1 MLLEPCLTH
10 YGLNQHSKKLLI
22 VVCLYI
28 MKATT
33 EDNTQSRELNADLQT
48 KEKLKPSRPNIDHL
62 IKKILTERRKQE
74 KKNIT
79 LIIAILVIVSG
90 IVLSSF

>member
-1 MLLEPCLTH
+1 MKVQLQEDTLQPETNESLT
-10 YGLNQHSKKLLI
+10 SIKKPRQ
-22 VVCLYI
+22 
-28 MKATT
+28 A
-33 EDNTQSRELNADLQT
+33 
-48 KEKLKPSRPNIDHL
+48 RPNIDHL